1 MLFVVGLLLFVVV
14 SFVVVSFVVVYHSC
28 VVVVWW
34 CLVVFG
40 DVRWWMLV
48 DVVNLLAYILAC
60 LLGSSFIR
68 SFVVNVLASLI
79 ADVNFIDIVHFI
91 VA

>member
-1 MLFVVGLLLFVVV
+1 M
-14 SFVVVSFVVVYHSC
+14 
-28 VVVVWW
+28 
-34 CLVVFG
+34 VFG